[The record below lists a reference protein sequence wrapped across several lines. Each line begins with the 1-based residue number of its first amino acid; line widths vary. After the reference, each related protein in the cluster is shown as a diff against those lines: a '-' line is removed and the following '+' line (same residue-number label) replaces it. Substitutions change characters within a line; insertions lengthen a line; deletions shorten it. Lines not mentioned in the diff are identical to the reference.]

1 MWCGGILGVWREEVK
16 YSSYCLLYCVSMHN
30 SDIIRYTYWGSIKYL
45 LLIFRKG
52 TTQCTLN
59 KRILLRVTD
68 TTETILMSILKK
80 INQVVA
86 LPFSAESPSFFFC
99 SACSSWFTVI
109 TLLFGAPCSSLYITQ
124 EIQNVFFKFKVNISS
139 LQKTHSGFNII
150 ICEINL
156 NLSTFLAPGHC
167 RPLGAACNHSPAA
180 LRPSQA
186 GPAHAVPCGLE

>member
-1 MWCGGILGVWREEVK
+1 MYIKQAHIAQDHWHYWNHFNVYTK
-16 YSSYCLLYCVSMHN
+16 KKS
-30 SDIIRYTYWGSIKYL
+30 IRWLPYH
-45 LLIFRKG
+45 F
-52 TTQCTLN
+52 
-59 KRILLRVTD
+59 LLRVP
-68 TTETILMSILKK
+68 
-80 INQVVA
+80 
-86 LPFSAESPSFFFC
+86 PFSFVVPAALDLLPSHYFLEHRAAV
-99 SACSSWFTVI
+99 STH
-109 TLLFGAPCSSLYITQ
+109 YITQ
-124 EIQNVFFKFKVNISS
+124 EIQNVFFKFKHVNISS